1 MRGASVGFALL
12 VAACSKSTAEATP
25 EQVTANYFA
34 ALSAGDCNAIEATS
48 GGDLAK
54 KISTEGCAA
63 AIDEAKSHAL
73 VFVSASG
80 ARPDGRDASA
90 RLVDVAMKTD
100 GKDKKI
106 IARVIRENGGWKVAA
121 L

>member
-1 MRGASVGFALL
+1 MLAVS
-12 VAACSKSTAEATP
+12 CSKSTPETTP
-25 EQVTANYFA
+25 EQATASYFA
-34 ALSAGDCNAIEATS
+34 ALSAGDCNAIAATS

-54 KISTEGCAA
+54 KISKEGCAA
-63 AIDEAKSHAL
+63 AVDEAKTHGL
-73 VFVSASG
+73 VFVSATG

-90 RLVDVAMKTD
+90 RLVDVAIKSD

-106 IARVIRENGGWKVAA
+106 IARVTQENGAWKVAA

>member
-1 MRGASVGFALL
+1 MRGAPIVFALL
-12 VAACSKSTAEATP
+12 FVACSKSPPETTP
-25 EQVTANYFA
+25 EQATANYFA
-34 ALSAGDCNAIEATS
+34 ALSAGDCTAISATS

-63 AIDEAKSHAL
+63 AVNEAKSHAL
-73 VFVSASG
+73 VFVSATG
-80 ARPDGRDASA
+80 ARPDGRDPSA
-90 RLVDVAMKTD
+90 RLVDVAIKSD

-106 IARVIRENGGWKVAA
+106 IARVARENGAWKVAT

>member
-1 MRGASVGFALL
+1 MRGAPIVFLL
-12 VAACSKSTAEATP
+12 FTACSKSTPEVTP
-25 EQVTANYFA
+25 EQATANYFA
-34 ALSAGDCNAIEATS
+34 ALSAGNCSAIASTS

-63 AIDEAKSHAL
+63 AVDEAKSHGL
-73 VFVSASG
+73 VFVSATG
-80 ARPDGRDASA
+80 ARPDGRDANA
-90 RLVDVAMKTD
+90 RLVDVAIKSD

-106 IARVIRENGGWKVAA
+106 IARVTQENGAWKVAA